1 MHHLDEWADSHPTD
15 GRRPARCDV
24 RVKLLLA
31 VAAILAIVASTRV
44 WLPLGA
50 AACGLAFLAASRM
63 RLGALAGRLATPLVV
78 AVAVVLLEGFMTG
91 TTPAAT
97 LELGPCRLVAT
108 QEGLQHGAL
117 VAARVLGSIG
127 ILLVLCRAAPA
138 ERIFAALGWAR
149 VPRTWL
155 EIAMLM
161 HRYTF
166 TLFEVATAIL
176 AAQKI
181 RLGHARLGRSVRSLG
196 SLAGTVVLRS
206 IEQAERT
213 HEAMVVRG
221 YQGSLPIPRLGS
233 LAWRDLGMLAAG
245 LAALAAALAASE
257 GLLP

>member
-1 MHHLDEWADSHPTD
+1 MHHLDEWAESHRTH
-15 GRRPARCDV
+15 GRTPARCDV

-31 VAAILAIVASTRV
+31 VAAILAIVISTRV

-50 AACGLAFLAASRM
+50 AAGGFAFLAASRM
-63 RLGALAGRLATPLVV
+63 RLGELAGRLASPLIV

-108 QEGLQHGAL
+108 TEGLRHGSL

-127 ILLVLCRAAPA
+127 ILLLLCRSAPA

-166 TLFEVATAIL
+166 TLFEIAAGIR

-181 RLGHARLGRSVRSLG
+181 RLGHARLGRSIRSLG
-196 SLAGTVVLRS
+196 SLAGTVMLRS

-233 LAWRDLGMLAAG
+233 LAWRDVGTLAAG
-245 LAALAAALAASE
+245 LAALAAALAVSE